1 MKRLIQKCMASGVIA
16 SFALV
21 LVTATANSC
30 CMWLL
35 GQQEEP
41 DSVKAMRKF

>member
-1 MKRLIQKCMASGVIA
+1 MKRLIQKCMASGVFA

-21 LVTATANSC
+21 LVSATANSC
-30 CMWLL
+30 CIWLF

-41 DSVKAMRKF
+41 VSVKAMRKF

>member
-1 MKRLIQKCMASGVIA
+1 MKRLMRKCMSNAVFA

-21 LVTATANSC
+21 LVSATANSC

-41 DSVKAMRKF
+41 VSVKAMRKF

>member
-1 MKRLIQKCMASGVIA
+1 MKRLMRKCLNNGVLASL
-16 SFALV
+16 ALA

-30 CMWLL
+30 CACFF

>member
-16 SFALV
+16 SFALF
-21 LVTATANSC
+21 LLSGTANSC
-30 CMWLL
+30 CAWLF